1 MISYRRC
8 PQMKSNNKDAVELSR
23 YISEFLSDYVPSHL
37 TNSDNTRRS
46 YETALTLY
54 IGYLEDVCGVTPGK
68 FSQECFDQEHIEGWL
83 KWLADNRCC
92 SAVTCNNRLSAI
104 RAFTKYLSSRSIKY
118 VAVNTSAVSVPY
130 RKTVKKKVTGLSREA
145 VKAILAEPD
154 THKKTG
160 IRDLTL
166 MVLMYATAARID
178 ELLSIKIKDLYLM
191 AAKPYVIIIGKGGKI
206 RTLYLLP
213 KAVGF
218 LQLYLKK
225 YHGESPSADDY
236 LFYSSIHG
244 KDTKLSQQAVHKV
257 LRKYAASASKKC
269 QDVPLNLHAHQFR
282 HAKASHW
289 LEDGMNIVQISF
301 LLGHSSVET
310 TMVYLDIT
318 TEQEMK
324 ALATLED
331 EKNQNVSV
339 KWDPSKDTLSD
350 LCGLR
355 KLAK

>member
-1 MISYRRC
+1 
-8 PQMKSNNKDAVELSR
+8 MKNKNSDATELSR
-23 YISEFLSDYVPSHL
+23 YISEFLSDYAPSHL
-37 TNSDNTRRS
+37 TSSENTLRS

-54 IGYLEDVCGVTPGK
+54 IGYLEGKCAVTPDK
-68 FSQECFDQEHIEGWL
+68 FSRECFDRKHIEGWL
-83 KWLADNRCC
+83 EWLADERGC
-92 SAVTCNNRLSAI
+92 SAETCNARLSTI
-104 RAFTKYLSSRSIKY
+104 RAFARYLSSRSIKY
-118 VAVNTSAVSVPY
+118 VAVNTDAASIPF
-130 RKTVKKKVTGLSREA
+130 RKTIKKKVKGLSRNA

-154 THKKTG
+154 PYKKSG
-160 IRDLTL
+160 LRDLTL
-166 MVLMYATAARID
+166 LVLLYGTAARID
-178 ELLSIKIKDLYLM
+178 ELLSVRIRNVYLQ
-191 AAKPYVIIIGKGGKI
+191 AAKPYVIITGKGEKI

-218 LQLYLKK
+218 LQLYIKK
-225 YHGESPSADDY
+225 YHDEIPGKDNY

-244 KDTKLSQQAVHKV
+244 KSSKLSQQAVYKI
-257 LRKYAASASKKC
+257 LRKYAEKAHEKC
-269 QDVPLNLHAHQFR
+269 DEVPLDLHAHQFR
-282 HAKASHW
+282 HAKATHW

-331 EKNQNVSV
+331 EKNQNVSA
-339 KWDPSKDTLSD
+339 KWNPEKDTLSE

-355 KLAK
+355 KLKK